1 MFGLFLVTV
10 MLLFHYSYSTVSQKD
25 CTINHSKTNIVLV
38 IADDLGWADIGFS
51 HKPDGFVS
59 DKGIPETPH
68 LDRTAREGLVLDNLY
83 TQAACTPTRGSLM
96 TGKYAF
102 RLGQLFASYVLT
114 TADKKG
120 PSDRFLSEVSKYK
133 LLTTSLIKT
142 GFIDLNPANCLVINH
157 FNLTWLLVKLN
168 IIFKNANCDL
178 SDRNSETNFRNS
190 ALIFN

>member
-1 MFGLFLVTV
+1 MRMECWLILLVV
-10 MLLFHYSYSTVSQKD
+10 MNVAVMEQQEESCRVT
-25 CTINHSKTNIVLV
+25 TPNIVLV

-68 LDRTAREGLVLDNLY
+68 LDRTAGEGLVLDNLY

-142 GFIDLNPANCLVINH
+142 GFVYLNPANCLVINH
-157 FNLTWLLVKLN
+157 FNLTWLLVK
-168 IIFKNANCDL
+168 
-178 SDRNSETNFRNS
+178 
-190 ALIFN
+190 